1 MRLGLLAIQSIIG
14 EKALALNDDLVYH
27 LLFSAIDFLDRS
39 GCVPSAIAMPRARTI
54 TGTQQ
59 MDGRT
64 AIGTRPHVCDES
76 TDFRRFHTPTRG
88 PRRPRGRATTIERV
102 ERARW

>member
-1 MRLGLLAIQSIIG
+1 MRLGLLVIQSIIG

-88 PRRPRGRATTIERV
+88 PRRVGGVQP
-102 ERARW
+102 

>member
-1 MRLGLLAIQSIIG
+1 MRLGLLVIQSIIG

-39 GCVPSAIAMPRARTI
+39 GCVPSAIAMPRVRTI

-64 AIGTRPHVCDES
+64 AIGACLRRIDRFSQIPHTYTWTTPDTRTASAHRS
-76 TDFRRFHTPTRG
+76 Q
-88 PRRPRGRATTIERV
+88 RALFI
-102 ERARW
+102 

>member
-1 MRLGLLAIQSIIG
+1 MRLGLLVIQSIIG

-39 GCVPSAIAMPRARTI
+39 GGVPSAIAMPRARTI

-64 AIGTRPHVCDES
+64 AIGTRPLS
-76 TDFRRFHTPTRG
+76 GTKTIDFPSMEPELLTALIRYHSYIT
-88 PRRPRGRATTIERV
+88 
-102 ERARW
+102 